1 MLGAWGAASHA
12 TVPCSSSP
20 FQRDLHARQDEHIA
34 AVHALASDW
43 DASVDDLLSM
53 LDGLPQHLDIPAL
66 HAETWPTMLHK
77 LAARN
82 NLTAMQHVLDKWPK
96 AAQSTM
102 DWGGSLLHYAAEHG
116 SFEVLQLLVQR
127 WPEGVRQAD
136 NHYGAM
142 PLYYAARSGR
152 LEAVRLLW
160 QAWPEPPETFRLPDP
175 DLYDYMP
182 DLDCGAVIEIG
193 CNGTAVTPAWEDA
206 AKELHCYPNRLS
218 KSSLEL
224 WLDHCGGYLGWHDT
238 AGTPLVSLLDQEDA
252 KDLLRARISSTA
264 LVLGALQ
271 DFRTWLVPIAAILG
285 AYAAVLLEHKLS
297 GKTAHV
303 SAATAQGQFLEGAK
317 SLVSPV
323 FSRHVAF
330 LRLWRWLEVYVAM
343 TWFGFALI
351 VARWFWWL
359 PLVALAYFGPAIW
372 YGGLKPV
379 LLAPALAM
387 LSKGFTGRLVALL
400 RTLAL
405 LGIQYTTF
413 FLPILNPQTSSVLT
427 QLEGPGILE
436 LETHKFSVWSSD
448 YLNEHWMFSWAPQIS
463 ASSLYFLVIILTV
476 AIVALYLLI
485 CVLWTLVGC
494 VQRACGSSQ
503 PDGDPESL
511 LAERSRAVQDLLGT
525 RSAAEIRQ
533 VNGKVKPVVAFAWP
547 CRGGG
552 LYGSVALLV
561 LDVALDINT
570 VFAFLA
576 AKHYMFAA
584 VMIFV
589 VVRSGIKQLLALP
602 PWRLWQAPCVHLSSC
617 SICYHLG
624 GC

>member
-34 AVHALASDW
+34 AVHALASDE
-43 DASVDDLLSM
+43 DASVDELLSM
-53 LDGLPQHLDIPAL
+53 LDALPQHVDVPAL
-66 HAETWPTMLHK
+66 HAETWSTMLHE

-82 NLTAMQHVLDKWPK
+82 SVTAMQRVLDRWPK
-96 AAQSTM
+96 AAQSTV
-102 DWGGSLLHYAAEHG
+102 DWGGTLLHEAAEHG
-116 SFEVLQLLVQR
+116 SLEVLQLLVQR
-127 WPEGVRQAD
+127 WPEGVREAD
-136 NHYGAM
+136 TQGRR
-142 PLYYAARSGR
+142 PLFVAAENGR

-160 QAWPEPPETFRLPDP
+160 QAWPEPPETFIPHFY
-175 DLYDYMP
+175 LYDY
-182 DLDCGAVIEIG
+182 LDCGAVIEIG

-206 AKELHCYPNRLS
+206 AKELHCSYPNRLS

-224 WLDHCGGYLGWHDT
+224 WLDHCDGYIGWHDT
-238 AGTPLVSLLDQEDA
+238 AGTPLVSLLEQKDA
-252 KDLLRARISSTA
+252 KDFLRARTSGSA
-264 LVLGALQ
+264 LAVGALQ

-323 FSRHVAF
+323 FSRHVML
-330 LRLWRWLEVYVAM
+330 LRLWRWMEVYVAM

-351 VARWFWWL
+351 AFRWFWWL

-400 RTLAL
+400 RTLTL
-405 LGIQYTTF
+405 LGILSSLAF
-413 FLPILNPQTSSVLT
+413 RILPQTSSVLT
-427 QLEGPGILE
+427 QLAWNPGLAE
-436 LETHKFSVWSSD
+436 WRTRKVYVWESD
-448 YLNEHWMFSWAPQIS
+448 YLNEHWMFSWAPEIEAVSLFELLIS
-463 ASSLYFLVIILTV
+463 LTV

-485 CVLWTLVGC
+485 CVLWTLLGC

-547 CRGGG
+547 WRGGG

-589 VVRSGIKQLLALP
+589 VARSGIKQLLALP